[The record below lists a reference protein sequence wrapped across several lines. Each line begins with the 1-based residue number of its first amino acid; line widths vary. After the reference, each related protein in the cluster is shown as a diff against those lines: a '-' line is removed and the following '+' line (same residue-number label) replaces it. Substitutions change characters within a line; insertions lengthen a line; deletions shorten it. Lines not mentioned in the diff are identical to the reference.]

1 MTTELVRTDDALVDR
16 IRTLRSAL
24 PALASEVANARREAA
39 RLRRENAAMQSR
51 IAELEQRQVEAIAMP
66 LTPPP
71 APRGRAMAGGGW
83 R

>member
-1 MTTELVRTDDALVDR
+1 MPTELVRSDDALVER

-24 PALASEVANARREAA
+24 PALASEVAIARREAA

-51 IAELEQRQVEAIAMP
+51 IAELENGDGEGIALP

-71 APRGRAMAGGGW
+71 APRGRLVAGGGW